1 MFYSHGPSAR
11 GLHLVGNFY
20 RHEPRI
26 MDVPKVRTAD
36 GEFIRHLA
44 SQSRY
49 FVLGDLSDKTRP
61 LVVDTKA
68 ARLSKDVKTFVKGAI
83 AYSTVALATADA
95 EDALANARTPGHRA
109 RAQLRL
115 DELRQ
120 SADIPGALVAVYYL
134 GNNGHL
140 YALGNAH
147 TAGAAQLGADEVAQ
161 VKARLLADIA
171 PITIKGVDATE
182 QVVTKF
188 LERGLIDV
196 DAYVNTIYPDAEEA
210 IAAEHADAI
219 LDSAALFMQIR
230 GLEEETQTLDEYVEG
245 YVTDASLLA
254 MRVKDGGF
262 GHVEVSNY
270 ERTMNIGESCARLSG
285 VALNAEEC
293 RVLHYIVENAM
304 IGKYTSTQEIADVF
318 HDAGDFLQMQ
328 GGDYQL
334 AKGRLTFTW
343 SGKSSVAVLPEAVTI
358 ANDRLAAMRNAYRK
372 ALVNAYR
379 FMFKADN
386 PLLFVWARLGH
397 LYLQPAVKQ

>member
-20 RHEPRI
+20 RHEPRV
-26 MDVPKVRTAD
+26 MAVPPVRKGD
-36 GEFIRHLA
+36 DEFVRHLA

-49 FVLGDLSDKTRP
+49 FVLGELSDKTRP
-61 LVVDTKA
+61 LVVDTKS
-68 ARLSKDVKTFVKGAI
+68 ARLSKDVKTFAKGAI
-83 AYSTVALATADA
+83 AYSTVALAIADA

-115 DELRQ
+115 DELQQ
-120 SADIPGALVAVYYL
+120 SGDIPGALVALYYI
-134 GNNGHL
+134 GDNGHL

-147 TAGAAQLGADEVAQ
+147 TAGAVQLAADEVVK
-161 VKARLLADIA
+161 VKARILADIA
-171 PITIKGVDATE
+171 PIIIKGIDATE

-196 DAYVNTIYPDAEEA
+196 DAYVNTIYPEAEEA
-210 IAAEHADAI
+210 IAAENADAI

-262 GHVEVSNY
+262 GHIEVSNY

-285 VALNAEEC
+285 VSLNPEEC
-293 RVLHYIVENAM
+293 RTLHYIVENAM
-304 IGKYTSTQEIADVF
+304 IGKYTGTQEIADVF

-328 GGDYQL
+328 GGAYQL
-334 AKGRLTFTW
+334 IEGRLTFTW
-343 SGKSSVAVLPEAVTI
+343 SGKSSVAVLPETVTI
-358 ANDRLAAMRNAYRK
+358 ANDRLDAMRAAYRR